1 MNYEVVKSVPTNE
14 VNELLG
20 FSYFD
25 AVLPVLGWEKKEFVM
40 KLNSYI
46 FTGKADSE
54 NLQKFFDMLIE
65 LSTLMLVLY
74 KWGIL
79 LTNLKASIFSDMVFA
94 VKVDGEYLYF
104 SEANGKFTLMKLAED
119 EEVYKVESYAKS
131 QVFAI
136 LLYLYQKEN
145 VQIDMLE
152 IDGFHEKFIGNYL
165 SFNKE
170 KSMEQK
176 DYINYIDGDF
186 KKYKTRLEELQK
198 IFMDNF
204 TK

>member
-1 MNYEVVKSVPTNE
+1 MNYEIVKSVPTEE

-25 AVLPVLGWEKKEFVM
+25 AVLPVLGWEKKEFIM

-104 SEANGKFTLMKLAED
+104 SEANGQFTLMKLKED
-119 EEVYKVESYAKS
+119 ETVYKVESYAKS

-136 LLYLYQKEN
+136 LLYLYQKES
-145 VQIDMLE
+145 VQVDMLE
-152 IDGFHEKFIGNYL
+152 IDKFQEKLIGNYL
-165 SFNKE
+165 SFNKD
-170 KSMEQK
+170 KAMEQK
-176 DYINYIDGDF
+176 EYINYIDGDF
-186 KKYKTRLEELQK
+186 QKYKTRLEELQK
-198 IFMDNF
+198 IFLENF